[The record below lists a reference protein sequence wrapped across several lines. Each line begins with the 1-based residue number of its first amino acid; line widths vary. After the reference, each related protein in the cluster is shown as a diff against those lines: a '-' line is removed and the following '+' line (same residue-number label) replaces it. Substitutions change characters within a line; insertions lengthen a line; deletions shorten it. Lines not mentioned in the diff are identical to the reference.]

1 MSDFL
6 KKEGKPIDVQDLS
19 DELTPAQRLVQKV
32 ATDLGS
38 GVYHTALREGYPEYD
53 DAPCEKVI
61 KGDNNAFV
69 ILGRDRPYSMASG
82 MGAKGGKCGRIHL
95 IAGLAAASEL
105 KEGSQTGPNLITDA
119 ATVYISQR
127 TSIDEFF
134 GIPAGTNVPAKD
146 KSGIG
151 IKADHVRIIG
161 REHVKIYAGSA
172 QNISK
177 PNKAVRNVLGLNR
190 ERNSKGG
197 DVTSRGC
204 IDLIADNYNDI
215 QPAVKGQ
222 NLVEF
227 LQVILDTIGEIY
239 AEINDINARTIEIN
253 NALLLHQHPEFLG
266 IGGTPGPALTVK
278 ILSNYP
284 SHFKSAI
291 NSIVSN
297 INLAIDEI
305 NYIQTDLPAVGAR
318 HILSDSVY
326 IT

>member
-6 KKEGKPIDVQDLS
+6 KKEQKPMDVQDLS
-19 DELTPAQRLVQKV
+19 LSSPSQK
-32 ATDLGS
+32 ATQGLAEQMGT
-38 GVYHTALREGYPEYD
+38 GVYHTAFREGYPQYD
-53 DAPCEKVI
+53 AAPSEKVI
-61 KGDNNAFV
+61 AGDNNAFV
-69 ILGRDRPYSMASG
+69 IIGRDRPYSMASG
-82 MGAKGGKCGRIHL
+82 KGAYGGKCGRIHL
-95 IAGLAAASEL
+95 IAGLASASEL
-105 KEGSQTGPNLITDA
+105 KEDAQTGPNLITDA

-127 TSIDEFF
+127 TSIDEYF
-134 GIPAGTNVPAKD
+134 GIPEGTNVPAKD

-177 PNKAVRNVLGLNR
+177 PNKAVRNILGLNR

-197 DVTSRGC
+197 DITSRGR

-227 LQVILDTIGEIY
+227 LQRLLEIIREIY
-239 AEINDINARTIEIN
+239 SEINDINSRQLEIN

-266 IGGTPGPALTVK
+266 IGGTPGPALTFK

-284 SHFKSAI
+284 PHFKSAI
-291 NSIVSN
+291 NSFVSN

-305 NYIQTDLPAVGAR
+305 NYLQTDLPALGAR

-326 IT
+326 LT